1 MRTKSLYITL
11 LFILT
16 SVFGAFAQDEME
28 NARTA
33 YYEERYE
40 DALVILTD
48 FLEKGANPEA
58 YLLRADCLQKI
69 GDYSMAL
76 NDYDKARVYGSKDDR
91 LFLNRGICKSSMQL
105 FDAAKLDLITY
116 IDKQEDDP
124 AGYYWMAA
132 IEYLNAEN
140 KACQRYVD
148 MALAIDSTYSDA
160 YYLRG
165 ANLADQGKNLQ
176 AMEAFEQ
183 SFQFNSKQHRAKL
196 NVAIMLIDMGQFA
209 NALELLG
216 ELRLETIDF
225 EAEVLYYRGEAFY
238 MSHDLEGACQE
249 WSEASGLG
257 DPDATINYKKL
268 CMDKTG
274 KARFKRRSY
283 GQF

>member
-1 MRTKSLYITL
+1 MRTKSVYITV
-11 LFILT
+11 LFFFLST
-16 SVFGAFAQDEME
+16 LAAFAQDEME
-28 NARTA
+28 NARAA
-33 YYEERYE
+33 YNEEKYEE
-40 DALVILTD
+40 ALVILTD

-76 NDYDKARVYGSKDDR
+76 NDYDKARIYGSKDDR
-91 LFLNRGICKSSMQL
+91 LFLNRGICKSSMEL

-132 IEYLNAEN
+132 IEYLNADN

-183 SFQFNSKQHRAKL
+183 SFQFNPKQHRAKL
-196 NVAIMLIDMGQFA
+196 NVAIMLIDMSQFA

-249 WSEASGLG
+249 WSEASHLG

-268 CMDKTG
+268 CMDKGG
-274 KARFKRRSY
+274 KARFKRRSF